1 MDQEKQESVRVDVWI
16 WAVRLFKTRTM
27 AAAACKNQQ
36 VLINGGRCK
45 PARQVR
51 IGDKIVIKRGIMTR
65 TVEVKAIL
73 EKRVGAKLVDDFL
86 IDHTPPEEYQQAT
99 EAARYGRSAVPQ
111 REPGSGRPT
120 KRERRELDDVMSEMS
135 EVDVSF
141 EDFLK
146 SFLENR

>member
-1 MDQEKQESVRVDVWI
+1 MDQENQESVRVDVWI
-16 WAVRLFKTRTM
+16 WAVRLFKTRAM

-45 PARQVR
+45 PSRQVR
-51 IGDKIVIKRGIMTR
+51 AGDKIEIRRGIMTR
-65 TVEVKAIL
+65 SVEVKAIL
-73 EKRVGAKLVDDFL
+73 EKRIWAKLVDDFL
-86 IDHTPPEEYQQAT
+86 IDHTPPEEYQQAS
-99 EAARYGRSAVPQ
+99 EAARYGRTAVPQ

-120 KRERRELDDVMSEMS
+120 KRERREMDDVMAEMS

-146 SFLENR
+146 SFMKRE